1 MNGAIEIKNRK
12 RLMLFSGSANPG
24 LAQEVAEL
32 LNVELGDVERQV
44 FPNGEIKIRF
54 NQSVRGADCFVL
66 QSHCHP
72 INFHIMEQL
81 VMMDALQRASA
92 KRITAVLPFFGYAR
106 QDKKG
111 MPREP
116 ITARLMA
123 DLMVTAGADR
133 LVSVDLHSPQIQGFT
148 TKPFDSLTALPIFK
162 NYLNTIEGPLTIVSP
177 DSGRV
182 KLASKYARHL
192 DAEVAFVHKRR
203 RVDMISD
210 EESVNVAALQV
221 VGDVKDRHCVLL
233 DDMIDTAGTVV
244 SAANLLKERGALTV
258 RAVATHPVLSPPAAD
273 RIKNAPIEEVV
284 CTNTLPVPDDAV
296 DLPNLKILSI
306 APLLAD
312 TLTAIFKDDSVSAI
326 FMGENV

>member
-1 MNGAIEIKNRK
+1 MEARNRK
-12 RLMLFSGSANPG
+12 RLMLFSGSANPP
-24 LAQEVAEL
+24 LAQEVADL
-32 LNVELGDVERQV
+32 LGVELGGVDRQQ
-44 FPNGEIKIRF
+44 FANGEISIRF
-54 NQSVRGADCFVL
+54 TSSVRGADCFVL
-66 QSHCHP
+66 QSHSHP

-81 VMMDALQRASA
+81 IMMDALQRASA
-92 KRITAVLPFFGYAR
+92 KRITAVVPFFGYAR

-123 DLMVTAGADR
+123 DLFVTAGADR

-148 TKPFDSLTALPIFK
+148 TKPFDSLTALPVFIHH
-162 NYLNTIEGPLTIVSP
+162 LGDSVEGPVTVVSP

-182 KLASKYARHL
+182 KVASKYARHL

-203 RVDMISD
+203 RVDVAN
-210 EESVNVAALQV
+210 SVSALQV
-221 VGDVKDRHCVLL
+221 VGDVEGRHCVLL

-244 SAANLLKERGALTV
+244 SAAELLKERGALSV
-258 RAVATHPVLSPPAAD
+258 RAVATHPVLSPPAAE
-273 RIKNAPIEEVV
+273 RLKNAPIEEVV
-284 CTNTLPVPDDAV
+284 VTNTLPVSGDAAGI
-296 DLPNLKILSI
+296 PNLTVLSI

-312 TLTAIFKDDSVSAI
+312 TLKAIFMDASVSQI